1 MTTQLNP
8 TLENLQQRVIQ
19 EQPIKLIYAD
29 NDFSVFDKGSSEF
42 YGSEDE
48 FISHQPLEGI
58 KWAKTLES
66 KDFKKLPAVF
76 SCKLGIIMDEVFY
89 TVFNRKKMKQALQSP
104 AHHSALIDRLIDSMK
119 TKAITVLNKKLVE
132 IISTKDNYKDS
143 AWAEITRDEAEVKD
157 LNGAVKILK
166 LLKSAYNG
174 MDEVSVNYN
183 KGYQKP
189 GDTTWNEVETNCE
202 TSSSKVLTIDPDF
215 LDDLEIHFLADVA
228 RDSNLNPYKLF
239 KKVITKKLENNVLA
253 TIHDEKSV
261 FYRIINPE
269 EIQQEKTLGGGM
281 EKFAY
286 HVEVVGGMIPFTNSW
301 ALVKATT

>member
-1 MTTQLNP
+1 MNTQPNP
-8 TLENLQQRVIQ
+8 ILENLAQRTVQ

-29 NDFSVFDKGSSEF
+29 NDFSVFDKGATEF
-42 YGSEDE
+42 YGADDE
-48 FISHQPLEGI
+48 FISDQPLEGV
-58 KWAKTLES
+58 KWKKELEG

-76 SCKLGIIMDEVFY
+76 SCKLGILMDEVFY
-89 TVFNRKKMKQALQSP
+89 TIYNKKKMKQALQSP
-104 AHHSALIDRLIDSMK
+104 AHLSALIDRLIDSMK
-119 TKAITVLNKKLVE
+119 TKATIVLNKKIAEV
-132 IISTKDNYKDS
+132 IATKDNYKDS
-143 AWAEITRDEAEVKD
+143 AWVEISQDEAEITTLEKAII
-157 LNGAVKILK
+157 ILK

-174 MDEVSVNYN
+174 MDEVSTKYN

-202 TSSSKVLTIDPDF
+202 SKSSKVLTIDPDF

-239 KKVITKKLENNVLA
+239 KQVITKKLDNNVLA

-269 EIQQEKTLGGGM
+269 EIQHEKTLGGGM

-301 ALVKATT
+301 ALVKGTV

>member
-1 MTTQLNP
+1 MTTPNP
-8 TLENLQQRVIQ
+8 ILENLQQRVIQ

-29 NDFSVFDKGSSEF
+29 NDFAVFDKGSSEF

-48 FISHQPLEGI
+48 FISDQPLEGI
-58 KWAKTLES
+58 KWAKTLEG

-76 SCKLGIIMDEVFY
+76 SCKLGILLDEVFY
-89 TVFNRKKMKQALQSP
+89 TIYNRKKMKQALQSP
-104 AHHSALIDRLIDSMK
+104 AHLSALIDRLIDSMK
-119 TKAITVLNKKLVE
+119 TKAIVVLNRKLIEV
-132 IISTKDNYKDS
+132 ISTKENYKNS
-143 AWAEITRDEAEVKD
+143 AWVEISRDEANITTLDK
-157 LNGAVKILK
+157 AVAILK
-166 LLKSAYNG
+166 RLKSAYNG
-174 MDEVSVNYN
+174 MDEVSTQYN

-202 TSSSKVLTIDPDF
+202 TSQSKVLTIDPDF

-269 EIQQEKTLGGGM
+269 EIQHEKTLGGGM

>member
-1 MTTQLNP
+1 MTTNP
-8 TLENLQQRVIQ
+8 ILENLAQRTVQ

-29 NDFSVFDKGSSEF
+29 NDFSVFDKGSTEF

-48 FISHQPLEGI
+48 FVSDQPLEGI
-58 KWAKTLES
+58 KWAKALES

-76 SCKLGIIMDEVFY
+76 SCKLGILMDEVFY
-89 TVFNRKKMKQALQSP
+89 TIYNKKKMKQALQSP
-104 AHHSALIDRLIDSMK
+104 AHLSALIDRLIDSMK
-119 TKAITVLNKKLVE
+119 TKATVVLNKKIAEL
-132 IISTKDNYKDS
+132 IATKENYKDS
-143 AWAEITRDEAEVKD
+143 AWVEITEDQATIDTLEKAII
-157 LNGAVKILK
+157 ILK

-174 MDEVSVNYN
+174 MDEVSTKYN

-202 TSSSKVLTIDPDF
+202 TKSSKVLTIDPDF

-239 KKVITKKLENNVLA
+239 KKVITKKLENGVLA

-269 EIQQEKTLGGGM
+269 EIQHEKTLGGGM

-301 ALVKATT
+301 ALVKETV

>member
-1 MTTQLNP
+1 MTNP
-8 TLENLQQRVIQ
+8 NPILENLAQRTVQ

-29 NDFSVFDKGSSEF
+29 NDFSVFDKGATEF

-48 FISHQPLEGI
+48 FVSDQPLENV
-58 KWAKTLES
+58 KWKKELEG

-76 SCKLGIIMDEVFY
+76 SCKLPILMDEVFY
-89 TVFNRKKMKQALQSP
+89 TIYNKKKMKQALQSP
-104 AHHSALIDRLIDSMK
+104 AHLSALIDRLIDSMK
-119 TKAITVLNKKLVE
+119 TKATVVLNKKIAEV
-132 IISTKDNYKDS
+132 IATKDNYKDS
-143 AWAEITRDEAEVKD
+143 AWVEISQDEATIDTLEK
-157 LNGAVKILK
+157 AITILK

-174 MDEVSVNYN
+174 MDEVSTKYN

-202 TSSSKVLTIDPDF
+202 SKNSKVLTIDPDF

-239 KKVITKKLENNVLA
+239 KKVITKKLENGVLA

-261 FYRIINPE
+261 FYRIINTE
-269 EIQQEKTLGGGM
+269 EIQHEKTLGGGM

-301 ALVKATT
+301 ALVRATI

>member
-1 MTTQLNP
+1 MTTPNP
-8 TLENLQQRVIQ
+8 ILENLTQRVVQ

-29 NDFSVFDKGSSEF
+29 NDFSVFDKGATEF
-42 YGSEDE
+42 FGSEDE
-48 FISHQPLEGI
+48 FISDQPLEGI

-76 SCKLGIIMDEVFY
+76 SCKLGILMDEVFY
-89 TVFNRKKMKQALQSP
+89 TIYNKKKMKQALQSP
-104 AHHSALIDRLIDSMK
+104 AHLSALIDRLIDSMK
-119 TKAITVLNKKLVE
+119 TKATTQLNKKIAEL
-132 IISTKDNYKDS
+132 IATKENYKDS
-143 AWAEITRDEAEVKD
+143 AWVEITEDQARIDTLEKAII
-157 LNGAVKILK
+157 ILK

-174 MDEVSVNYN
+174 MDEVSVKYN

-202 TSSSKVLTIDPDF
+202 SKSSKVLTIDPDF

-239 KKVITKKLENNVLA
+239 KKVITKKLENGVLA

-269 EIQQEKTLGGGM
+269 EIQHEKTLGGGM

-286 HVEVVGGMIPFTNSW
+286 HVEVVGGMIPFCNSW
-301 ALVKATT
+301 ALVRATI

>member
-1 MTTQLNP
+1 MNTPNP
-8 TLENLQQRVIQ
+8 VLENLQQRVIQ

-29 NDFSVFDKGSSEF
+29 NDFAVFDKGSSEF
-42 YGSEDE
+42 YGAEDE
-48 FISHQPLEGI
+48 FISDQPLEGI
-58 KWAKTLES
+58 KWKKELEG

-76 SCKLGIIMDEVFY
+76 SCKLGIIMDEVCY
-89 TVFNRKKMKQALQSP
+89 TVFNKKKMKQALQSP
-104 AHHSALIDRLIDSMK
+104 AHQTALMDRLIDSMK
-119 TKAITVLNKKLVE
+119 TKATTTLNKKIVSL
-132 IISTKDNYKDS
+132 ISDQNNYKDS
-143 AWAEITRDEAEVKD
+143 AWTEITAEQANVNSLDK
-157 LNGAVKILK
+157 AIVILK

-202 TSSSKVLTIDPDF
+202 TKKSKVLTIDPDF

-239 KKVITKKLENNVLA
+239 KEVIVKKLENNVLA

-261 FYRIINPE
+261 FYRIINPD
-269 EIQQEKTLGGGM
+269 EIQHEKTLGGGM

-286 HVEVVGGMIPFTNSW
+286 HVEVVGGVIPFTNSW
-301 ALVKATT
+301 ALVKQNP

>member
-1 MTTQLNP
+1 MTNP
-8 TLENLQQRVIQ
+8 NPILENLAQRTVQ

-29 NDFSVFDKGSSEF
+29 NDFSVFDKGATEF
-42 YGSEDE
+42 YGADNE
-48 FISHQPLEGI
+48 FVSDQPLEGI
-58 KWAKTLES
+58 KWKKELEG

-76 SCKLGIIMDEVFY
+76 SCKLGTLMDEVFY
-89 TVFNRKKMKQALQSP
+89 TIYNKKKMKQALQSP
-104 AHHSALIDRLIDSMK
+104 AHLSALIDRLIDSMK
-119 TKAITVLNKKLVE
+119 TKATVVLNKKIAEV
-132 IISTKDNYKDS
+132 IATKENYKDS
-143 AWAEITRDEAEVKD
+143 AWVEISQDDAEVKD
-157 LNGAVKILK
+157 LEGAVKILK

-174 MDEVSVNYN
+174 MDEVSTKYN

-202 TSSSKVLTIDPDF
+202 SKSSKVLTIDPDF

-239 KKVITKKLENNVLA
+239 KKVITKKLDNNVLA

-261 FYRIINPE
+261 FYRIINSE
-269 EIQQEKTLGGGM
+269 EIQHEKTLGGGM

-301 ALVKATT
+301 ALVKGTV

>member
-1 MTTQLNP
+1 MTQPNPILANLTQR
-8 TLENLQQRVIQ
+8 TVQ

-29 NDFSVFDKGSSEF
+29 NDFSVFDKGATEF
-42 YGSEDE
+42 YGADDE
-48 FISHQPLEGI
+48 FVSDQPLEGV
-58 KWAKTLES
+58 KWKKELEG

-76 SCKLGIIMDEVFY
+76 SCKLGILMDEVFY
-89 TVFNRKKMKQALQSP
+89 TIYNKKKMKQALQSP
-104 AHHSALIDRLIDSMK
+104 AHLSALIDRLIDSMK
-119 TKAITVLNKKLVE
+119 TKATLVLNKKIAEL
-132 IISTKDNYKDS
+132 IATKENYKDS
-143 AWAEITRDEAEVKD
+143 AWVEITEEQATIDSLEKAII
-157 LNGAVKILK
+157 ILK

-174 MDEVSVNYN
+174 MDEVSTKYN

-202 TSSSKVLTIDPDF
+202 TKSSKVLTINPDF

-239 KKVITKKLENNVLA
+239 KQVITKKLDNNVLA

-269 EIQQEKTLGGGM
+269 EIQHEKTLGGGM

-301 ALVKATT
+301 ALVKATI

>member
-1 MTTQLNP
+1 MTTPNP
-8 TLENLQQRVIQ
+8 ILENLTQRVIQ

-29 NDFSVFDKGSSEF
+29 NEFAVFDKGASEF
-42 YGSEDE
+42 YGAEDE
-48 FISHQPLEGI
+48 FVSDQPLENV
-58 KWAKTLES
+58 KWAKALES

-76 SCKLGIIMDEVFY
+76 SCKLGIIMDDVFY
-89 TVFNRKKMKQALQSP
+89 TIYNKKKMKQALQSP
-104 AHHSALIDRLIDSMK
+104 AHQTALIDRLIDSMK
-119 TKAITVLNKKLVE
+119 TKAITTLNKKLVTL
-132 IISTKDNYKDS
+132 ISTKDNYKDS
-143 AWAEITRDEAEVKD
+143 AWVEISADEAEIKD
-157 LNGAVKILK
+157 LDGAVKILK
-166 LLKSAYNG
+166 LLKGAYNG

-183 KGYQKP
+183 KGYQRP

-202 TSSSKVLTIDPDF
+202 TRNSKVLTIDPDF

-269 EIQQEKTLGGGM
+269 EIQHEKTLGGGM

-301 ALVKATT
+301 ALVKGA

>member
-1 MTTQLNP
+1 MTENP
-8 TLENLQQRVIQ
+8 ILENLQQRTVQ

-29 NDFSVFDKGSSEF
+29 NDFAVFDKGFSEF
-42 YGSEDE
+42 YGAEDE
-48 FISHQPLEGI
+48 FISDQPLEGI
-58 KWAKTLES
+58 KWNKELEG

-76 SCKLGIIMDEVFY
+76 SCKLGVLLDEVFY
-89 TVFNRKKMKQALQSP
+89 TVFHKKKMKQALQSP
-104 AHHSALIDRLIDSMK
+104 AHLSALIDRLIDSMK
-119 TKAITVLNKKLVE
+119 TKAITALNKKLVE
-132 IISTKDNYKDS
+132 VICDKDNYKEE
-143 AWAEITRDEAEVKD
+143 AWQEIKEEDATIESLEDAIH
-157 LNGAVKILK
+157 ILK
-166 LLKSAYNG
+166 LLKQAYNG
-174 MDEVSVNYN
+174 MDEVSSNYN

-202 TSSSKVLTIDPDF
+202 TRKSKVLVIDPDF

-239 KKVITKKLENNVLA
+239 KQVIVKKLENGVLA

-269 EIQQEKTLGGGM
+269 EIQHEKTLGGGM

-301 ALVKATT
+301 ALVRKETI

>member
-1 MTTQLNP
+1 MVDYNP
-8 TLENLQQRVIQ
+8 VLENLQQKTIQ
-19 EQPIKLIYAD
+19 EAPIKLIYAD
-29 NDFSVFDKGSSEF
+29 NDFAVFDKGSSEF
-42 YGSEDE
+42 YGAEDE
-48 FISHQPLEGI
+48 FISDQPLENI
-58 KWAKTLES
+58 KWAKELEG

-76 SCKLGIIMDEVFY
+76 SCKLGIMMDDVFY
-89 TVFNRKKMKQALQSP
+89 TVFNKKKMKQALQSP
-104 AHHSALIDRLIDSMK
+104 THQAQLIDRLIDSMK
-119 TKAITVLNKKLVE
+119 TKAITTLNKKLVSL
-132 IISTKDNYKDS
+132 ISDQDNYKDR
-143 AWAEITRDEAEVKD
+143 AWVEISEDQATIDSLDKAIT
-157 LNGAVKILK
+157 ILK

-174 MDEVSVNYN
+174 MDEVSPDYN

-189 GDTTWNEVETNCE
+189 GDTAWNEVETNCE
-202 TSSSKVLTIDPDF
+202 TKKSKVLTIDPDW

-239 KKVITKKLENNVLA
+239 KAVITKKLENNVLA

-269 EIQQEKTLGGGM
+269 EIQHEKTLGGGM

-301 ALVKATT
+301 ALVKGTA

>member
-1 MTTQLNP
+1 MTNP
-8 TLENLQQRVIQ
+8 NPILENLQNRTVQ

-29 NDFSVFDKGSSEF
+29 NDFSVFDKGATEF

-48 FISHQPLEGI
+48 FISDQPLEGV

-76 SCKLGIIMDEVFY
+76 SCKLPILMDEVFY
-89 TVFNRKKMKQALQSP
+89 TIYNKKKMKQALQSP
-104 AHHSALIDRLIDSMK
+104 AHLSALIDRLIDSMK
-119 TKAITVLNKKLVE
+119 TKATTQLNKKIAEL
-132 IISTKDNYKDS
+132 IATKENYKDS
-143 AWAEITRDEAEVKD
+143 AWVEISQEEATIDSLEK
-157 LNGAVKILK
+157 AITILK

-174 MDEVSVNYN
+174 MDEVSTNYN

-202 TSSSKVLTIDPDF
+202 SKSSKVLTIDPDF

-239 KKVITKKLENNVLA
+239 KQVITKKLENGVLA

-269 EIQQEKTLGGGM
+269 EIQHEKTLGGGM

-301 ALVKATT
+301 ALVKRNP

>member
-1 MTTQLNP
+1 MTNP
-8 TLENLQQRVIQ
+8 NPILENLQQRTVQ

-29 NDFSVFDKGSSEF
+29 NDFAVFDKGSTEF

-48 FISHQPLEGI
+48 FVSDQPLEGI
-58 KWAKTLES
+58 KWKKELEG

-76 SCKLGIIMDEVFY
+76 SCKLGIVMDEVFY
-89 TVFNRKKMKQALQSP
+89 TIYNKKKKKQALQSP
-104 AHHSALIDRLIDSMK
+104 AHLSALIDRLIDSMK
-119 TKAITVLNKKLVE
+119 TKATVVLNKKIVE
-132 IISTKDNYKDS
+132 VISTKDNYKDS
-143 AWAEITRDEAEVKD
+143 AWVEITQDEAEVKD
-157 LNGAVKILK
+157 LEGAVKILK

-174 MDEVSVNYN
+174 MDEVSVNFN
-183 KGYQKP
+183 KGYQRP

-202 TSSSKVLTIDPDF
+202 TKKSKVLTIDPDF

-239 KKVITKKLENNVLA
+239 KSVIVKKLENNVLA

-261 FYRIINPE
+261 FYRIINPD
-269 EIQQEKTLGGGM
+269 EIQHEKTLGGGM

-301 ALVKATT
+301 ALVKGTV